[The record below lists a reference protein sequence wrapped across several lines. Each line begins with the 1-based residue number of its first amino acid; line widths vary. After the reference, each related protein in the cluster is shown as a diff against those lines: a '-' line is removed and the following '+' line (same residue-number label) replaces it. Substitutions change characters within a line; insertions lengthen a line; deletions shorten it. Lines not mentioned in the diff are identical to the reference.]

1 MFKSRLGYL
10 VTWLALATAPFVWAE
25 EPISPDAP
33 VEPPAS
39 ATNLWFDVGEHLT
52 YDIYWGFIHVG
63 QTEVTTEWVKHEDG
77 RTLLRIRFKT
87 RTNRVVETLYPV
99 EDIQET
105 LIDPETFLPVQNLVK
120 SRQGRRSQ
128 HEITRFD
135 HQAKKAHWESLK
147 KNRKKEVDIEAD
159 TRDIISSM
167 YFIRSKNYAVG
178 DSIEMKVF
186 TDEKLYDL
194 FVKIPK
200 KEKVNLDTYGQ
211 VASLRFDPE
220 AAFNG
225 LFVRKGKMTLWV
237 SDDGRKLCTKIT
249 AEVPVAKIRIQ
260 LLKVSGPGRDFWV
273 GQAESGAPEVTPVP
287 RS

>member
-1 MFKSRLGYL
+1 VHKSRLGFLIAWCAL
-10 VTWLALATAPFVWAE
+10 VAVPFAWAE
-25 EPISPDAP
+25 EALPPNAP

-63 QTEVTTEWVKHEDG
+63 QTEVTTEWVKHDDG

-105 LIDPETFLPVQNLVK
+105 LIDPETFLPVQNLIN
-120 SRQGRRSQ
+120 SRQGRRTQ

-135 HQAKKAHWESLK
+135 HQAKKAYWESLK
-147 KNRKKEVDIEAD
+147 KDRKKVVDIEAD
-159 TRDIISSM
+159 TRDIISMM
-167 YFIRSKNYAVG
+167 YFIRSQSYTVG
-178 DSIEMKVF
+178 DSIETKVF
-186 TDEKLYDL
+186 TDEKLFDL

-200 KEKVNLDTYGQ
+200 KEKVDLDAYGP

-237 SDDGRKLCTKIT
+237 SNDRRKLCTKIT

-260 LLKVSGPGRDFWV
+260 LVKVSGPGRDFWV
-273 GQAESGAPEVTPVP
+273 GQAESGSPEVTPVP